1 MLKEVRTRYA
11 PSPTGYM
18 HIGNLRSAIFEYLA
32 ARAKGGKFI
41 LRIEDTDQARLV
53 EGAVDV
59 IYNTLAAIG
68 ITHDEGPDVG
78 GDYGPYVQSERKH
91 LYLPYALELVEKGHA
106 YHCFCKKDRLDALRE
121 EAQSAGKQFKY
132 DRHCLNLSSEEVQEK
147 LASGNE
153 FVIRQLMPDTGTTT
167 YYDEVFGNLTFDNS
181 TLEDQILIKS
191 DGFPTYNF
199 ANVIDDHTMN
209 ITHILRGS
217 EYLSSTPKFVHLYN
231 AFGWDIPT
239 FVHLPLVVKSDGSKI
254 SKRNGD
260 AMFQDMIDAGYL
272 PEAILNYTVL
282 LGWSPGDEREFF
294 TLQELEQVFDIKGI
308 SKSPSTLDYNKLKW
322 MNGEYIRKLDLE
334 GFTRIAAPWIKD
346 GIGNLEL
353 DYGKIAAMIQKR
365 TNLLG
370 DIPDSVS
377 FLKEINSIDPELYNH
392 KKMQCDPL
400 AALDLLPEAYKTLE
414 AITEWE
420 HNAIYD
426 TLSAKALELG
436 IKNGKI
442 MWPVRVALTSR
453 PVTPGGAI
461 EIAEI
466 LGKKETL
473 DRINIAIKQLE
484 ELNG

>member
-1 MLKEVRTRYA
+1 MLNEVRTRYA

-32 ARAKGGKFI
+32 AKAKGGKFI

-53 EGAVDV
+53 EGAVEV

-68 ITHDEGPDVG
+68 IIHDEGPDVG
-78 GDYGPYVQSERKH
+78 GEYGPYVQSERKH
-91 LYLPYALELVEKGHA
+91 LYLPYAMELIDKGYA
-106 YHCFCKKDRLDALRE
+106 YYCFCSKERLDGLRE
-121 EAQSAGKQFKY
+121 KAHADGRQFKY
-132 DRHCLNLSSEEVQEK
+132 DRHCLGLSKEEIQSK
-147 LASGNE
+147 LDAGEE
-153 FVIRQLMPDTGTTT
+153 FVIRQLVPETGSTT
-167 YYDEVFGNLTFDNS
+167 YHDEVFGDMTFENS

-217 EYLSSTPKFVHLYN
+217 EYLTSTPKFVHLYN
-231 AFGWDIPT
+231 AFGWEIPV
-239 FVHLPLVVKSDGSKI
+239 FVHLPLVIKSDGSKI

-294 TLQELEQVFDIKGI
+294 TMSELEEVFDIKGI
-308 SKSPSTLDYNKLKW
+308 SKSPSTLDYDKLKW
-322 MNGEYIRKLDLE
+322 MNGEYIRKMSIED
-334 GFTRIAAPWIKD
+334 FTEVAAPWIRK
-346 GIGNLEL
+346 GIGNIDL
-353 DYGKIAAMIQKR
+353 DLSRIALMIQKR
-365 TNLLG
+365 TDLLG
-370 DIPDSVS
+370 DIPDAVS
-377 FLKEINSIDPELYNH
+377 FLKKIEPIDPELYNH
-392 KKMQCDPL
+392 KKMKCD
-400 AALDLLPEAYKTLE
+400 ASVAGELLREAYKALE
-414 AITEWE
+414 GITDWE

-426 TLSAKALELG
+426 TLAAKAVELEV
-436 IKNGKI
+436 KNGKI
-442 MWPVRVALTSR
+442 MWPVRVALTAR

-473 DRINIAIKQLE
+473 ERIIKAIKQLE
-484 ELNG
+484 ESNG